1 MVIAEFRQV
10 AHPSDSRNGQ
20 IMYPPRE
27 HDFDS
32 FPPAVKRKYFSSLER
47 LRLAQ
52 RPVTSDTCTTSTS
65 FLSHTRP
72 VTRNSRPK
80 LQTRNSSY
88 FKNSPGRLMRKTSA
102 PSDCF
107 SFEDAQWFQSL
118 PDKVQRKQFTTE
130 EQQALA
136 RRRRESLI
144 LDAADEVI
152 LKAGRQRFHSVP
164 TIQPFSSCSSASSVH
179 TLEDVEDE
187 HPVDSAIDM
196 DESILDSFRWM
207 DDDDD
212 LDLTLDDYHSHLV
225 SSTAPAS
232 RHGSR
237 RHSFRRTLS
246 LTGMPAEEPHRSASS
261 ERDPRTASSTPL
273 PRASPRTSYHR
284 DGSRPRTGHRDAT
297 SSRHAPLKVTDQP
310 TKHYQDP
317 EARLKLRVYLAS
329 PSKFDEALE
338 FGFPSLESTDHLPQP
353 RRPSISRQHHTEPAL
368 QTFYD
373 SENPSFLDSP
383 GSDSDDAESL
393 PEMDAPHTPS
403 DPMFFRN
410 THRLPVSKPTS
421 SDLDRPLPKANGRF
435 IYKQVEQAHHQQPY
449 IVSGCNREMTL
460 RMTLTRPDLR
470 ASDDLLYGPSDS
482 DPLALEHLPT
492 ATGGHDIWDQGK
504 DSGGAV
510 RKLWR
515 KVSGR

>member
-1 MVIAEFRQV
+1 
-10 AHPSDSRNGQ
+10 
-20 IMYPPRE
+20 
-27 HDFDS
+27 
-32 FPPAVKRKYFSSLER
+32 
-47 LRLAQ
+47 
-52 RPVTSDTCTTSTS
+52 
-65 FLSHTRP
+65 
-72 VTRNSRPK
+72 
-80 LQTRNSSY
+80 
-88 FKNSPGRLMRKTSA
+88 MRKANA

-107 SFEDAQWFQSL
+107 SFEDARWFQSL

-152 LKAGRQRFHSVP
+152 LRAGRQRLHSVP
-164 TIQPFSSCSSASSVH
+164 TIQPFSSYSSASSVH

-187 HPVDSAIDM
+187 PPMDSAIDM
-196 DESILDSFRWM
+196 DESILDSFRWL

-225 SSTAPAS
+225 SSTTPAS

-237 RHSFRRTLS
+237 RPSFRRTLS
-246 LTGMPAEEPHRSASS
+246 LTGMSAEEPHRSAEESRRSAEEPHRLVEESRRSAEEPHRLVEEPHRSVEEEPHRSVEEPHRLVEEPHRSASS
-261 ERDPRTASSTPL
+261 ERDVRTTSLTHL
-273 PRASPRTSYHR
+273 TRASPQTLYHR

-297 SSRHAPLKVTDQP
+297 TSKQAPLKATDQP

-353 RRPSISRQHHTEPAL
+353 RRPWISRQHHTEPAL
-368 QTFYD
+368 QTFYH
-373 SENPSFLDSP
+373 SKNPSFLDSP
-383 GSDSDDAESL
+383 GSDSDNAESL

-403 DPMFFRN
+403 DAMFFRN
-410 THRLPVSKPTS
+410 THRLPVFKPSS
-421 SDLDRPLPKANGRF
+421 SDLYRPLPKANGHF
-435 IYKQVEQAHHQQPY
+435 IYKQVEQTRHQQPY

-482 DPLALEHLPT
+482 DPLALEHLPP
-492 ATGGHDIWDQGK
+492 AADGHDIWDQGK

>member
-1 MVIAEFRQV
+1 
-10 AHPSDSRNGQ
+10 
-20 IMYPPRE
+20 
-27 HDFDS
+27 
-32 FPPAVKRKYFSSLER
+32 
-47 LRLAQ
+47 
-52 RPVTSDTCTTSTS
+52 
-65 FLSHTRP
+65 
-72 VTRNSRPK
+72 
-80 LQTRNSSY
+80 
-88 FKNSPGRLMRKTSA
+88 MRKVSA

-107 SFEDAQWFQSL
+107 SFEDARWFQSL

-152 LKAGRQRFHSVP
+152 LRAGRQRLRSAP
-164 TIQPFSSCSSASSVH
+164 TTQPFSSYSSASSVH

-187 HPVDSAIDM
+187 PPLDSAIDM
-196 DESILDSFRWM
+196 DESILDSFRWL

-237 RHSFRRTLS
+237 RPSFRRTLS
-246 LTGMPAEEPHRSASS
+246 LTGMSAEELHRSAEESCRSAEEPHRSTEEPHRSPEEPHRSASS
-261 ERDPRTASSTPL
+261 ERDLRTTSSTHL
-273 PRASPRTSYHR
+273 PRTSPQTLYHR
-284 DGSRPRTGHRDAT
+284 DDSRPRTGHRDAT
-297 SSRHAPLKVTDQP
+297 TSKQAPLKVTDQP

-317 EARLKLRVYLAS
+317 EARLKLRVYLGS

-353 RRPSISRQHHTEPAL
+353 RRPWISRQHHTEPAL
-368 QTFYD
+368 QTFYH
-373 SENPSFLDSP
+373 SKNPSFLDSP
-383 GSDSDDAESL
+383 GSDSDNAESL

-403 DPMFFRN
+403 DAMFFRN
-410 THRLPVSKPTS
+410 THRLPVFKPSS
-421 SDLDRPLPKANGRF
+421 SDFYRPLPKANGHF
-435 IYKQVEQAHHQQPY
+435 IYKQVEQTHYQKPY

-470 ASDDLLYGPSDS
+470 ASDDLLYGSSDS

-492 ATGGHDIWDQGK
+492 AADGHDIWDQGK